1 MRGRRSAAPDPVA
14 PRLAAARAL
23 AAVDGGR
30 SLDEALAQL
39 APSQPEAALVRALVY
54 TALRHAYSG
63 QALLE
68 RLAPRR
74 PKALIGALLRI
85 ALAEL
90 RHLAT
95 PAHAAVS
102 EAVAAARQADAAA
115 AGFVN
120 AVLRRF
126 LRERE
131 ALEAAV
137 ADNEES
143 RWEHPRWL
151 IDALRVDWPADW
163 GALCAAGNA
172 PGPMWLR
179 ADARQGS
186 RGEALA
192 RLAAAGIAAQ
202 APADAPPFAIR
213 LDAPVPVESL
223 PGFAD
228 GAFSVQD
235 ASAQWV
241 VEALAAAPGQRV
253 LDACAAP
260 GGKTA
265 ALAERVAGLDI
276 TAIDS
281 EPARLPRLQATLVRC
296 RAEAHVRI
304 ADATDPSAW
313 WDGRRFDRILID
325 APCTGTGVIRRH
337 PDIKVLR
344 RPSDVAALAA
354 RQDRMLDSL
363 WPLLAPGGRLT
374 YATCSVLAAENQA
387 RIRAFCQ
394 RTSDARML
402 PLALPPHFQDT
413 GHGYR
418 NPSGGG
424 DGDGF
429 FWASLQRSD

>member
-1 MRGRRSAAPDPVA
+1 MRGRRCAAPELEA

-23 AAVDGGR
+23 AAVVDGR
-30 SLDEALAQL
+30 SLDAALAQL
-39 APSQPEAALVRALVY
+39 GAGHPEATLVRALVY
-54 TALRHAYSG
+54 SAVRHAYSG
-63 QALLE
+63 QALLR

-74 PKALIGALLRI
+74 PRALIGALLQI

-95 PAHAAVS
+95 PAHAAVNA
-102 EAVAAARQADAAA
+102 AVAAARQVDPAA

-126 LRERE
+126 LRERA
-131 ALEAAV
+131 ALEAAL
-137 ADNEES
+137 AEDEES

-151 IDALRVDWPADW
+151 IEALRVDWPEQW

-172 PGPMWLR
+172 SGPMWLR
-179 ADARQGS
+179 ADARRGS
-186 RGEALA
+186 REEALA
-192 RLAAAGIAAQ
+192 RLAAAGIAAR
-202 APADAPPFAIR
+202 AAADAPPFAIR
-213 LDAPVPVESL
+213 LDAALPVEAL
-223 PGFAD
+223 PGFRD
-228 GAFSVQD
+228 GAYSVQD

-241 VEALAAAPGQRV
+241 VEALAAEPGQRV

-265 ALAERVAGLDI
+265 ALAERVAGLELI
-276 TAIDS
+276 AIDQDA
-281 EPARLPRLQATLVRC
+281 ARIPRLRATLSRC
-296 RAEAHVRI
+296 HVEATVLV
-304 ADATDPSAW
+304 ADASDPAAW

-337 PDIKVLR
+337 PDIKLLR
-344 RPSDVAALAA
+344 RPGDVSALAA
-354 RQDRMLDSL
+354 RQRRLLDSL

-374 YATCSVLAAENQA
+374 YATCSILAAENQA
-387 RIRAFCQ
+387 QIRAFCQ
-394 RTSDARML
+394 RTPDARML

-413 GHGYR
+413 GYGYC

-429 FWASLQRSD
+429 FWASLQRLG